1 MSVVVKNNLATI
13 LDIPG
18 LGLMFAVG
26 EEQTVDSIT
35 APLAAAIQA
44 GQILLVS
51 QAATA
56 LVVVEGD
63 GDTVFVLPF
72 DWPGPDEVNLTVGGL
87 VQVFGTDWDVDA
99 AANTFEWLDAE
110 IELKIGDVLI
120 FTGRWS

>member
-44 GQILLVS
+44 GQILLIS
-51 QAATA
+51 QVATA

>member
-44 GQILLVS
+44 GQILLIS
-51 QAATA
+51 QVATA
-56 LVVVEGD
+56 LVVVRGT
-63 GDTVFVLPF
+63 GTPSSFCPSTG
-72 DWPGPDEVNLTVGGL
+72 PGRTRSTSPWGASCRCSAPT
-87 VQVFGTDWDVDA
+87 GTWTLRPTRSSGWTRRSNSRSV
-99 AANTFEWLDAE
+99 TC
-110 IELKIGDVLI
+110 
-120 FTGRWS
+120 

>member
-1 MSVVVKNNLATI
+1 
-13 LDIPG
+13 
-18 LGLMFAVG
+18 
-26 EEQTVDSIT
+26 
-35 APLAAAIQA
+35 
-44 GQILLVS
+44 VS